1 MADEPAQA
9 AESTTATTEPTIS
22 ELSAKVD
29 ALTVKV
35 EAFLNEVGGAY
46 AKLEAHL
53 RGSGCRFR

>member
-1 MADEPAQA
+1 MADETAQT
-9 AESTTATTEPTIS
+9 AESTTATTEPTNT
-22 ELSAKVD
+22 ELAAKVD